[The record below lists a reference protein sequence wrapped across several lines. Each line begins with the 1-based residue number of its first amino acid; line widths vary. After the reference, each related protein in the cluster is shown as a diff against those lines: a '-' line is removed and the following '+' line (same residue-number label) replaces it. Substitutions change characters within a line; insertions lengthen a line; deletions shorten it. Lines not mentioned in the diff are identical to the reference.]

1 MKKYLLLLICA
12 PLLFSCGSSNSKIK
26 TNSNSSIQQEKEDLI
41 AQFNRDLKLNIE
53 ASNNKNWDVVLDMTY
68 PHLFNLVSRE
78 EMIGVMKSIF
88 DIFKDFQVSSISNVR
103 HSYPIIDHEGDQ
115 FTKFDYDREATFTFY
130 NTDDMDNILPGFI
143 EEFGEENIKVFRNT
157 NSATV
162 SVESS
167 MLAVLEENASEW
179 KYLEWNDN
187 IQQFVSASVIDQLS
201 K

>member
-103 HSYPIIDHEGDQ
+103 HPYPIIDHEGGR
-115 FTKFDYDREATFTFY
+115 FTKFVYDREVTFTFY
-130 NTDDMDNILPGFI
+130 NTDDLDNILPGFI
-143 EEFGEENIKVFRNT
+143 EEYGEDNIKVFRNN
-157 NSATV
+157 NSVTV
-162 SVESS
+162 SGESS